1 MVRVG
6 TPADAW
12 LLRCVARW
20 AAARG
25 SATVSVCLGMTVPP
39 PEYAHARSLRRQRER
54 SERSQPCFR
63 QLRQRVRFVD
73 LRTGRPSFR
82 TSEPKATPVRPKTRF
97 STTTD
102 LAAQRHNADALVD
115 TGRRWARTHHDL
127 VIGSAVFADGDV
139 WIADGARSAAHW
151 LADRLDVE
159 ACTVRDWIRVGRALR
174 GLDASAAAYERGEL
188 SYAKVRALV
197 SVATASNE
205 EELLDIARRVPA
217 AQFGKA
223 LAAWS
228 LANEDHDVIERR
240 HTSQRS
246 WKTRVE
252 PDGMVV
258 TTIRQPPLVA
268 AQLAAAVEAEVMRS
282 RPARE
287 TDGGWPSLAQQR
299 CDAFHRLMAGHSSG
313 RFELIVHVDHE
324 GNRLPDGT
332 PLTDHAVTHLL
343 DRASIR
349 LLIHD
354 AEHHPIN
361 ATRATRRPTVRQKRV
376 AHTASPTCVNC
387 GSSDLPNLHHTTPFA
402 TNQRTHTGQLELL
415 CAPCHRTHHRNE
427 R

>member
-1 MVRVG
+1 MR
-6 TPADAW
+6 P
-12 LLRCVARW
+12 
-20 AAARG
+20 
-25 SATVSVCLGMTVPP
+25 
-39 PEYAHARSLRRQRER
+39 
-54 SERSQPCFR
+54 
-63 QLRQRVRFVD
+63 D
-73 LRTGRPSFR
+73 L
-82 TSEPKATPVRPKTRF
+82 RF

-102 LAAQRHNADALVD
+102 LAAQRHSADALID

-151 LADRLDVE
+151 LAERLDVE

-174 GLDASAAAYERGEL
+174 ELHASAAAYAKGEL

-197 SVATASNE
+197 SVATTASE
-205 EELLDIARRVPA
+205 AELLDIARRVPA
-217 AQFGKA
+217 AYFGKA

-228 LANEDHDVIERR
+228 HANEDHDIIERR
-240 HTSQRS
+240 QIAQRS
-246 WKTRVE
+246 WKNRVE

-258 TTIRQPPLVA
+258 TTIRQPPLDA
-268 AQLAAAVEAEVMRS
+268 AKLAAAVEAEVMRT

-287 TDGGWPSLAQQR
+287 PDGGWPSMAQQR
-299 CDAFHRLMAGHSSG
+299 CDAFDRIHTGRSSG
-313 RFELIVHVDHE
+313 RFELIVHVDHD

-332 PLTDHAVTHLL
+332 PLTDHAVTSLL

-354 AEHHPIN
+354 AEHKPIS

-376 AHTASPTCVNC
+376 AHTASPTCANC

-402 TNQRTHTGQLELL
+402 TSRRTHTGELEQL
-415 CAPCHRTHHRNE
+415 CAPCHRAHHR
-427 R
+427 